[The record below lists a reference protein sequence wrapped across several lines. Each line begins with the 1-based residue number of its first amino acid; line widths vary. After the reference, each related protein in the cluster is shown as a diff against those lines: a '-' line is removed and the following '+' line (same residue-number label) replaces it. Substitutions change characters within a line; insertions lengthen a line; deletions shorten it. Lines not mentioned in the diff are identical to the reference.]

1 MRDGLEF
8 TRSCDG
14 LAYALWHG
22 THVPE
27 ERTMEHLMLN
37 IGVVVA
43 FLVVVR
49 MGLRVVGRF

>member
-1 MRDGLEF
+1 MRGGLEF

-14 LAYALWHG
+14 LAYAPWRG

-37 IGVVVA
+37 ISVVVA

-49 MGLRVVGRF
+49 TGLRVVDRF

>member
-1 MRDGLEF
+1 MRGGFEF

-14 LAYALWHG
+14 RAYALPYG
-22 THVPE
+22 THAPE

-49 MGLRVVGRF
+49 TGLRVVDRF